1 MNWTHLLQKYRQ
13 IWNNRTL
20 ETMDQSE
27 ELTLKEAIMRELKDE
42 NTHPRVRKTVEE
54 KFFLA
59 TNRITESSLTDIEKL
74 KLIELH
80 IEQANDIRGV

>member
-1 MNWTHLLQKYRQ
+1 
-13 IWNNRTL
+13 
-20 ETMDQSE
+20 MDQSE